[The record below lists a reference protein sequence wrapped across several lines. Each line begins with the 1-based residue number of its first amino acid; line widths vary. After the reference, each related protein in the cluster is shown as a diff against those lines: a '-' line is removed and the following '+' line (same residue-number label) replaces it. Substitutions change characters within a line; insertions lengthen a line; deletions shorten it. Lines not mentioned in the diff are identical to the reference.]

1 MQKASR
7 DLVWLSLQSKT
18 DFSCPATNIFTVLIR
33 RTMKLLHSGF
43 FFFLFYCARVQP
55 VHTWRINSTKMQRLR
70 KTVFAAKKW
79 ARPKSFSKPIQMW
92 PMQMKPLQIYSRQ
105 MYPVKS
111 ANANIGSKC
120 KYEMTKGVSC
130 R

>member
-1 MQKASR
+1 MQKVSR

-70 KTVFAAKKW
+70 KTVFCCEK
-79 ARPKSFSKPIQMW
+79 
-92 PMQMKPLQIYSRQ
+92 
-105 MYPVKS
+105 
-111 ANANIGSKC
+111 IGSAKIFLQTDTNVADAD
-120 KYEMTKGVSC
+120 EAFANLFQANVSC
-130 R
+130 